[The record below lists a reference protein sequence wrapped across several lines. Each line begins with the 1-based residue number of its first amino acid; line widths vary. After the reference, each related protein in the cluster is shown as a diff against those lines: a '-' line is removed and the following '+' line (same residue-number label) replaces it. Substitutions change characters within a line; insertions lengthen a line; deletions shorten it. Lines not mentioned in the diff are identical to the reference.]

1 MSQRGR
7 GANRTPRRDG
17 HGARISWAWA
27 HSGTPQL
34 RSPHGRTARVGREE
48 VPGREPWRSGAA
60 RSPHGVTARGHRT
73 GSPRGTAGRFGHEP
87 RGRQRLPKGLPWLA
101 ALSSAAGRAP
111 SGAVRAVRAARQGT
125 GTERRHSA
133 RGAGMAR
140 GSRPSPRRL
149 SCGAPRGHPGGPRG
163 PPGPAG
169 AADAPGIAAAGGSGM
184 RRPLRPRSR
193 GRRSARSGVPQHRGA
208 FKEELAAGGA
218 ADAAV
223 CLRSSGV
230 WKWLKS
236 LRVLTGPE
244 CASGAELR
252 ALHLA
257 PGAGPATAPG
267 AGPSG
272 RARTARSGARAAETS
287 KVPSGG
293 AESRPPPPLTA
304 PHGPPP
310 PLTAPH
316 GPPRPLTAPP
326 GPSHPCA
333 VGTAG
338 AASEHCEP
346 LPRSGPNGRK

>member
-17 HGARISWAWA
+17 HRARISWAWA

-34 RSPHGRTARVGREE
+34 RSPHGRTARVGRRE

-169 AADAPGIAAAGGSGM
+169 AAEPPGISAAGGSGM

-293 AESRPPPPLTA
+293 AESRPPPA
-304 PHGPPP
+304 PHGPSRPP
-310 PLTAPH
+310 PA
-316 GPPRPLTAPP
+316 PRPLTAPP

>member
-1 MSQRGR
+1 
-7 GANRTPRRDG
+7 
-17 HGARISWAWA
+17 
-27 HSGTPQL
+27 
-34 RSPHGRTARVGREE
+34 
-48 VPGREPWRSGAA
+48 
-60 RSPHGVTARGHRT
+60 
-73 GSPRGTAGRFGHEP
+73 
-87 RGRQRLPKGLPWLA
+87 
-101 ALSSAAGRAP
+101 
-111 SGAVRAVRAARQGT
+111 
-125 GTERRHSA
+125 
-133 RGAGMAR
+133 MAR

-169 AADAPGIAAAGGSGM
+169 AADPPGISAAGGSGM

-193 GRRSARSGVPQHRGA
+193 GRRSAHSGVPQHRGA

-293 AESRPPPPLTA
+293 AESRPPPA
-304 PHGPPP
+304 PHGPSRPP
-310 PLTAPH
+310 PAPH
-316 GPPRPLTAPP
+316 GPPRPLAPLRCGHCRRCLRALRAPP
-326 GPSHPCA
+326 AIRPKWTQIKLWSGVPAVAVVAGGASGIPGHARLSAGGGGSSITEREQHIPTHPSLSHPIPTHTNPPQPTPTHPNLSHPIPSQPTPTHPIPSHPNLSHPIPTHPKTSQHIPAHANPSQHIPIHANQSQPMLTHPIPCQPIPIH
-333 VGTAG
+333 
-338 AASEHCEP
+338 SI
-346 LPRSGPNGRK
+346 PNPPNPY